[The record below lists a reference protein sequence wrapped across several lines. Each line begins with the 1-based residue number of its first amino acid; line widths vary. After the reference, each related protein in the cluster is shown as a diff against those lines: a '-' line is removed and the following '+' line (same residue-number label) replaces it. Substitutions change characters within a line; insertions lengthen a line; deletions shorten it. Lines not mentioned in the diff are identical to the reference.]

1 MSDLLKDFPEFGSK
15 LRETDFVLEEGYTF
29 INNGY
34 MGAVPKSVIAAEQKL
49 RDRVKRQPSSTV
61 IRNKIPEWTN
71 SRNVVAD
78 FLNADP
84 SDIVLVPNATTAI
97 STLLMSVPINT
108 GDTILITNHTYASTH
123 NACAHIL
130 EHHKGVKTEVLRI
143 SIPIKDTAQVIDL
156 FHYVSCGCAMQLPVT
171 EIVQLCQKYNTI
183 TIVDGAHWPGQFPVS
198 LRDVEADFFFGNFH
212 KWMFAPWG
220 CAFVWKNK
228 RVTFPL
234 RSLLSSSP
242 TYDLVTQF
250 CLQGTK
256 DDSNYGS
263 IPAAVEYFK
272 SKGGLE
278 RISGYNTRLLQ
289 MASEYLVSLWQTSKL
304 DIPTSMEPPF
314 IRMIRLPK
322 INGFGTSE
330 EDAMALTDILFFD
343 YRIDASLK
351 SIQNQLYA
359 RVSVQIYNCM
369 QDYETYGKAIMS
381 IAEKRHTFI
390 KNENN

>member
-123 NACAHIL
+123 NACAHVL

-156 FHYVSCGCAMQLPVT
+156 FREALNNDPNIRVVVIGTVS
-171 EIVQLCQKYNTI
+171 
-183 TIVDGAHWPGQFPVS
+183 
-198 LRDVEADFFFGNFH
+198 
-212 KWMFAPWG
+212 
-220 CAFVWKNK
+220 
-228 RVTFPL
+228 
-234 RSLLSSSP
+234 
-242 TYDLVTQF
+242 
-250 CLQGTK
+250 
-256 DDSNYGS
+256 
-263 IPAAVEYFK
+263 
-272 SKGGLE
+272 
-278 RISGYNTRLLQ
+278 
-289 MASEYLVSLWQTSKL
+289 
-304 DIPTSMEPPF
+304 
-314 IRMIRLPK
+314 
-322 INGFGTSE
+322 
-330 EDAMALTDILFFD
+330 
-343 YRIDASLK
+343 
-351 SIQNQLYA
+351 
-359 RVSVQIYNCM
+359 
-369 QDYETYGKAIMS
+369 
-381 IAEKRHTFI
+381 
-390 KNENN
+390 